1 MELTEQ
7 TRECWNTSSGE
18 RSVRG
23 SQQEARSLLCPRAQK
38 QRIWRHWVPLKGE
51 KEQGLVKCLYRVLTT
66 LSTLWPLLYRGEQ
79 LLSFT
84 PSRRWRRWLSIEV
97 GTADCGDKLLYW
109 KEGDWFW
116 FGELLISG
124 LLPLL
129 DSADSDLDSADTLL
143 GRKSE
148 DSFLGNWPTQET
160 RPTDADIWGSLG
172 EKLSSLS
179 FHPIWSSPVNNH
191 PHPYTPHK
199 HEFR

>member
-1 MELTEQ
+1 MLEHKLGWEVSERKPARGKITSVSQGSEAENLK
-7 TRECWNTSSGE
+7 TLGAPEGGEGASVSEMFVTGVDNT
-18 RSVRG
+18 VH
-23 SQQEARSLLCPRAQK
+23 SLAP
-38 QRIWRHWVPLKGE
+38 PL
-51 KEQGLVKCLYRVLTT
+51 
-66 LSTLWPLLYRGEQ
+66 SYRGEQ
-79 LLSFT
+79 VLSFT
-84 PSRRWRRWLSIEV
+84 PSRRRRRWLSIEV
-97 GTADCGDKLLYW
+97 GTADCGDKVLYW

-129 DSADSDLDSADTLL
+129 DSADSDLEIYTLL

-179 FHPIWSSPVNNH
+179 FDPIWSSPVNNH
-191 PHPYTPHK
+191 PHPYTAHK